1 MIHIARNA
9 KALIFDLDGTLADTM
24 PLHFE
29 SWHETLASLGLRCP
43 QDFLET
49 QRGVPTDKIVL
60 EINRIF
66 GHAIDPDA
74 FAAEK
79 QRQFRTK
86 LGRIEPISVVVDIV
100 HRYRNR
106 LPMAVATGGV
116 RHNVN
121 LILKAIDLHDCFA
134 AVVTADDPVAPKPAP
149 DIFLEA
155 ARRLWVEPCDC
166 QVFEDGDLGME
177 AARNA
182 GMMVTD
188 VRPFTETGV
197 SRQ

>member
-1 MIHIARNA
+1 MIHIAPHA

-29 SWHETLASLGLRCP
+29 SWHETLASLGLICP
-43 QDFLET
+43 QEFLET

-74 FAAEK
+74 FAVEK
-79 QRQFRTK
+79 QRRFRTK
-86 LGRIEPISVVVDIV
+86 LGRVKPISVVADIV
-100 HRYRNR
+100 RRYRNR

-116 RHNVN
+116 RYNVN
-121 LILKAIDLHDCFA
+121 LILKAIDLHDCFG
-134 AVVTADDPVAPKPAP
+134 AVVTADDPVTPKPAP

-155 ARRLWVEPCDC
+155 AKQLQVEPCDC
-166 QVFEDGDLGME
+166 QVFEDGDLGIE
-177 AARNA
+177 AARHA

-197 SRQ
+197 SR